1 MIGNDT
7 SSQPGKTPE
16 FINGITSYFKGVKS
30 EWGKISWPERRQV
43 VAETLFVIVI
53 VFVFTVS
60 VYLMDIIFKGLLGL
74 IKQFQNRKIKVAYGK
89 KRKINGRTTE

>member
-1 MIGNDT
+1 MIGAENST
-7 SSQPGKTPE
+7 PAWLENMTNSTKT
-16 FINGITSYFKGVKS
+16 YFRGVRT
-30 EWGKISWPERRQV
+30 EWGKISWPEKKQV

-74 IKQFQNRKIKVAYGK
+74 IK
-89 KRKINGRTTE
+89 